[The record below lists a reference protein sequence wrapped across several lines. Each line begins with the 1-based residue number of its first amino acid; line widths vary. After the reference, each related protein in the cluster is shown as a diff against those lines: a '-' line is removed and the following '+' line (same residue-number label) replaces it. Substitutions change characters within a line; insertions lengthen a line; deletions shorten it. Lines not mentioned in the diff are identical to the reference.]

1 MNFKDNPEY
10 QVVFTL
16 KRDGENDL
24 HFYQPSTPAEGYHI
38 SRYVS
43 AQAQSAYAAA
53 GITPDLLNTL
63 MDNVITLLNDE
74 KKGKSTLR
82 TDIGVIANQIKY
94 RTKYPVDEDVCL
106 RMSAIYLLMD
116 GEDPDKMQESW
127 TKHKVKLAKD
137 NPDLYAFFLTSGIKF
152 TQRYQE
158 LSEDLNLGE
167 YFQTRSE
174 AIRSM
179 TPSLFTKQ

>member
-1 MNFKDNPEY
+1 MDFKNNPEY
-10 QVVFTL
+10 QEVFTL
-16 KRDGENDL
+16 KRDGKEDL
-24 HFYQPSTPAEGYHI
+24 HFYQPVSPVEGYHI

-53 GITPDLLNTL
+53 GITPEMLNAL
-63 MDNVITLLNDE
+63 MDNVIALVNDE

-116 GEDPDKMQESW
+116 GEDPNKMQESW
-127 TKHKVKLAKD
+127 TKHKVSLAKE
-137 NPDLYAFFLTSGIKF
+137 NPDLYAFFLTMGIKF
-152 TQRYQE
+152 TPKYLE
-158 LSEDLNLGE
+158 LSEALNLGE

-179 TPSLFTKQ
+179 SPNLSTKQ

>member
-1 MNFKDNPEY
+1 MTFKDNPEY

-16 KRDGENDL
+16 KRDNEPDIN
-24 HFYQPSTPAEGYHI
+24 FYQPVSPIDGYHV
-38 SRYVS
+38 SRYV
-43 AQAQSAYAAA
+43 AGQAQSAYAST
-53 GITPDLLNTL
+53 GVTPEMLNTL
-63 MDNVITLLNDE
+63 MDNMLALVNDE

-116 GEDPDKMQESW
+116 NEDPNKVQDSW

-137 NPDLYAFFLTSGIKF
+137 NPDLYAFFLDSGIKF
-152 TQRYQE
+152 TPKYLE
-158 LSEDLNLGE
+158 LSEALNLGE

-179 TPSLFTKQ
+179 SLSQSTK